1 LKLLVYLTKN
11 SLIRLVYFF
20 FIIDLFLTFLF
31 VLGIYFYF
39 DSVQRINYL
48 TQGHLVIITCFTLF
62 FGFFGFLISTAIHIK
77 RTHYRP
83 IIGICLMTIIS
94 ALSIKI
100 MDSIW
105 TKNQAKTIELILL
118 FIPITA
124 WNIYFCI
131 NSYLL
136 VNYRAEEIK
145 ER

>member
-1 LKLLVYLTKN
+1 
-11 SLIRLVYFF
+11 
-20 FIIDLFLTFLF
+20 
-31 VLGIYFYF
+31 
-39 DSVQRINYL
+39 
-48 TQGHLVIITCFTLF
+48 
-62 FGFFGFLISTAIHIK
+62 
-77 RTHYRP
+77 
-83 IIGICLMTIIS
+83 
-94 ALSIKI
+94 

-145 ER
+145 ERQWIPYFYGYFFDIFFLFWLNLFKNISFELKQIKKIKKANKKNNKDLEHGENIQKDEIK